1 MWILKHRQMRYFK
14 RGIIL
19 SVLILCAFEMS
30 AQRTAVNS
38 CTSNSRLARYR
49 VEFFLTLPDRK
60 VFREETGATGE
71 KVEQIAIVQDE
82 NVCNSLQ
89 NFISNNRKFKNID
102 QSIID
107 TDKQIY
113 FYKTDNFYYVF
124 WGRKPEFDDRPAT
137 GPKTL
142 FIVIKNDLS
151 QFWEYYF

>member
-1 MWILKHRQMRYFK
+1 
-14 RGIIL
+14 
-19 SVLILCAFEMS
+19 MS